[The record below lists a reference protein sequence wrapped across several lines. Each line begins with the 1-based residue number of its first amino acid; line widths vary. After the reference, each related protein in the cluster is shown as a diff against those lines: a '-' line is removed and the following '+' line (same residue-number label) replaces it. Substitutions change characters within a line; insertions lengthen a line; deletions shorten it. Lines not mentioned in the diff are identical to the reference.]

1 MKKIKRIL
9 VTALGLTMIF
19 MLTTASSC
27 EGEANKVNYNLK
39 AEAENFNIMRRF
51 AVINTRTD
59 AVEFEMIG
67 KFSREDVS
75 GTEASIIVEM
85 PDGTYRRHI
94 VMLND
99 DCMCIIEDLGGAEVS
114 KYHYEVHYVPESI
127 IDTVIVIDD

>member
-9 VTALGLTMIF
+9 ATSLGLTMIF

-27 EGEANKVNYNLK
+27 EGEANKVNHNLK
-39 AEAENFNIMRRF
+39 AEAENFNIIRRF

-59 AVEFEMIG
+59 AIEFEMIG

-75 GTEASIIVEM
+75 SSEVAIVVEVG
-85 PDGTYRRHI
+85 DGTYRRHI
-94 VMLND
+94 IGLNED
-99 DCMCIIEDLGGAEVS
+99 TMYVIEDLGGAEVS
-114 KYHYEVHYVPESI
+114 KYHYEVHYVPKSI